1 MQLEEIRQK
10 IEALLQLPHET
21 EWIEFKSAE
30 INFDFSK
37 LGQYFSALSNEAN
50 LNRKPYGYLLF
61 GIESKKHRIVG
72 TSYRSASG
80 DLNKLKYEIA
90 CKTNNR
96 ITFSEIYEY
105 QFPQG
110 RVILF
115 EIPAAPQGIPT
126 SWKGHFYGREGE
138 SLGPLNLQEI
148 GQIRSQNTRQDW
160 SADICVEASV
170 NDLHPDAVRKAR
182 ELYSQKNPEQ
192 QAEANK
198 WDDITFLNKIKL
210 AVRGQLTRAALV
222 LLGRPEAASFLSPS
236 QAQITW
242 VVYNDKNTE
251 LDYKHYGPPFLL
263 QADKVL
269 ANIRNLNYRYLP
281 AGTLFPTEITR
292 YDPYVIREA
301 LHNCIA
307 HQDYTLRG
315 RISVAEKPD
324 ELIFTNPGSF
334 IPGSIEAVIRENS
347 PPLPYR
353 NPLLA
358 QAMVQLKMID
368 TIGSGIRKMFEKQR
382 ERFFPLP
389 DYEFSNGQD
398 TYGPSVTVRIQ
409 GKILDENYTRLLIRK
424 PELTL
429 EDVMLL
435 DKVQKHQDLIREQ
448 CNYLKKLRLVE
459 GRYPNIYISSFV
471 ASEVNQKAQYIKNRP
486 FDDQH
491 YIEMILSFLIEYGKA
506 SRKEID
512 ELLFNKLSE
521 VLTPSQKTNKI
532 SNILSKMSRDQLI
545 CNIGSRR
552 KPIWVKK
559 V

>member
-1 MQLEEIRQK
+1 MQPEEIQQK
-10 IEALLQLPHET
+10 IETLLRLPHET
-21 EWIEFKSAE
+21 EWVEFKAAQTS
-30 INFDFSK
+30 FDFGR

-50 LNRKPYGYLLF
+50 LNQKPSGWLLF
-61 GIESKKHRIVG
+61 GIESKQHRIIG
-72 TSYRSASG
+72 TSFRSAAG

-110 RVILF
+110 RVVLF
-115 EIPAAPQGIPT
+115 EIPPAPQGIPT
-126 SWKGHFYGREGE
+126 SWDGHFYGREGE
-138 SLGPLNLQEI
+138 SLGPLNLHEI
-148 GQIRSQNTRQDW
+148 EQIRSQNTRQDW

-170 NDLHPDAVRKAR
+170 NDLHPDAIRKAR

-192 QAEANK
+192 QDEVDK

-210 AVRGQLTRAALV
+210 AVRGKLTRAAIV
-222 LLGRPEAASFLSPS
+222 LLGRSEATSFLSPS

-281 AGTLFPTEITR
+281 AGTLFPTEITM

-307 HQDYTLRG
+307 HQDYTLQG
-315 RISVAEKPD
+315 RISIAEKPD
-324 ELIFTNPGSF
+324 ELIFTNLGSF
-334 IPGSIEAVIRENS
+334 IPGSIEAVITENS
-347 PPLPYR
+347 PPAQYR

-389 DYEFSNGQD
+389 DYEFSQGQN

-424 PELTL
+424 PDLKL

-435 DKVQKHQDLIREQ
+435 DKVQKHQNLIREQ

-459 GRYPNIYISSFV
+459 GRYPNIYISSVV
-471 ASEVNQKAQYIKNRP
+471 AEIFETKEDYIKNRA
-486 FDDQH
+486 FDDSYYKQ
-491 YIEMILSFLIEYGKA
+491 LIIDYLRKYGQAK
-506 SRKEID
+506 RREID
-512 ELLFNKLSE
+512 RLLWDKLSDI
-521 VLTPSQKTNKI
+521 LTVSQKKHKI
-532 SNILSKMSRDQLI
+532 KNILSAMSKNDKTIDNHINRYTWTI
-545 CNIGSRR
+545 NIR
-552 KPIWVKK
+552 
-559 V
+559 